1 MPRETYRSLVYWRIL
16 HYLNAALIRVQKSH
30 QNRRINQ
37 QSRINRVVR
46 RILPQ
51 TIKHR
56 MQLRRLGSVS
66 LDERKEQQL
75 KKEALDYHEA
85 KPHGKIKVVPTKP
98 HSTAHELSLAYS
110 PGVAYPCLE
119 IAQKPEAAYKYTSK
133 ANLVAVISNGTA
145 VLGLGNIG
153 PLASKPVMEGKGLL
167 LKTFAD
173 IDVFDIEVDTE
184 DPESFIETV
193 VNISKTFGG
202 INLEDIKAPECFEI
216 ERRIAAETDIPVMH
230 DDQHGTAIISG
241 AALINA
247 AELQNKKLSDIT
259 VVVLGAGASAIAC
272 ATHYV
277 ALGVSRKNIKMVDSK
292 GILTKQRLSAGELNQ
307 YKADFAHDIADGD
320 LAAALDGADV
330 LLGLS
335 KGGLVTKE
343 MVASMAAKPIIF
355 ALANPTPEITPEE
368 VMEVRQDAIIA
379 TGRSDYPNQVN
390 NVLGFPYIFR
400 GALDVRAKDIT
411 QNMKMAATKALAE
424 LARQPVP
431 DYISEAYDGATMQF
445 GPEYIIPKPFD
456 RRVLIWE
463 ASAVAQAAV
472 DEGITQV
479 SKDDFSITQYREE
492 LESRLGLSYSIMR
505 HMINQV
511 RGRGKRIVFPEG
523 DNEKVL
529 KASAQLTEQ
538 RICQPILL
546 GSKERIDSMVE
557 ELGLEFDYEVF
568 DPRYD
573 ERRKGLY
580 APALFKRRMRKGMTL
595 EDAERL
601 LKSRPY
607 FASQMVAS
615 GDADG
620 FVGGVSRNYADVLR
634 PTIEVIGSDSSAHCV
649 IGCYMVNVKGKTIF
663 LADATV
669 NVYPDSPTLAEIA
682 IQTSK
687 IARRFG
693 IKPKVAMLSFS
704 NFGSTRAQRSTR
716 IEEAVAMAK
725 DIDPTLIIDGP
736 MQADTALNRNVQ
748 EDYPFMNFEGPAN
761 VLVLPNLAAA
771 NIAYKLLEELGG
783 AEMTGPILEG
793 MDKPVQLV
801 ARSDGVRHIVNMA
814 TICAADAIRQDSYWE
829 TLAATENNN
838 QE

>member
-1 MPRETYRSLVYWRIL
+1 MTILEDRRER
-16 HYLNAALIRVQKSH
+16 
-30 QNRRINQ
+30 
-37 QSRINRVVR
+37 
-46 RILPQ
+46 
-51 TIKHR
+51 
-56 MQLRRLGSVS
+56 
-66 LDERKEQQL
+66 QL
-75 KKEALDYHEA
+75 KKEALEYHEA
-85 KPHGKIKVVPTKP
+85 EPHGKIKVVPTKP

-119 IAQKPEAAYKYTSK
+119 IAEKPELAYKYTSK

-184 DPESFIETV
+184 DSESFIQTV

-247 AELQNKKLSDIT
+247 VELQEKELSKVK
-259 VVVLGAGASAIAC
+259 VVVIGAGASAIAC
-272 ATHYV
+272 ANHYV
-277 ALGVSRKNIKMVDSK
+277 ALGVTRENIRMVDSK
-292 GILTKQRLSAGELNQ
+292 GVLTKKRLLNDELNE
-307 YKADFAHDIADGD
+307 YKADFAHDIPESD
-320 LAAALDGADV
+320 LAGALKDADV

-335 KGGLVTKE
+335 KGGLVTPE
-343 MVASMAAKPIIF
+343 MVKSMAPKPIIF

-368 VMEVRQDAIIA
+368 VDKVRDDAIMA

-400 GALDVRAKDIT
+400 GALDVRATDIT
-411 QNMKMAATKALAE
+411 QNMKMAATKALAQ
-424 LARQPVP
+424 LAKEPVP

-479 SKDDFSITQYREE
+479 SKEEFSIAKYREE

-523 DNEKVL
+523 DNEKVIR
-529 KASAQLTEQ
+529 AAAQLVEQ
-538 RICQPILL
+538 RICHPILL
-546 GSKERIDSMVE
+546 GSKDRIDAMVE
-557 ELGLEFDYEVF
+557 ELNLNFTYDAY

-573 ERRKGLY
+573 ERRKLVY

-634 PTIEVIGSDSSAHCV
+634 QTIEVLGSDTSAH
-649 IGCYMVNVKGKTIF
+649 
-663 LADATV
+663 
-669 NVYPDSPTLAEIA
+669 
-682 IQTSK
+682 
-687 IARRFG
+687 
-693 IKPKVAMLSFS
+693 
-704 NFGSTRAQRSTR
+704 
-716 IEEAVAMAK
+716 
-725 DIDPTLIIDGP
+725 
-736 MQADTALNRNVQ
+736 
-748 EDYPFMNFEGPAN
+748 
-761 VLVLPNLAAA
+761 
-771 NIAYKLLEELGG
+771 
-783 AEMTGPILEG
+783 
-793 MDKPVQLV
+793 
-801 ARSDGVRHIVNMA
+801 
-814 TICAADAIRQDSYWE
+814 
-829 TLAATENNN
+829 
-838 QE
+838 

>member
-1 MPRETYRSLVYWRIL
+1 VVDEIRE
-16 HYLNAALIRVQKSH
+16 
-30 QNRRINQ
+30 
-37 QSRINRVVR
+37 
-46 RILPQ
+46 
-51 TIKHR
+51 
-56 MQLRRLGSVS
+56 RL
-66 LDERKEQQL
+66 L
-75 KKEALDYHEA
+75 KKESLDYHESL
-85 KPHGKIKVVPTKP
+85 PHGKIKVVPTKP
-98 HSTAHELSLAYS
+98 HATAYELSLAYS

-119 IAQKPEAAYKYTSK
+119 IAEKPEAAYRYTSK

-184 DPESFIETV
+184 DPEEFINTV

-216 ERRIAAETDIPVMH
+216 EKRIAEQTDIPVMH

-241 AALINA
+241 AALLNA
-247 AELQNKKLSDIT
+247 VELQEKELDKIR
-259 VVVLGAGASAIAC
+259 VVVIGAGASAIAC
-272 ATHYV
+272 ANHYV
-277 ALGVSRKNIKMVDSK
+277 ALGVERTNILMVDSK
-292 GILTKQRLSAGELNQ
+292 GIVTKKRLEAGELNEF
-307 YKADFAHDIADGD
+307 KESFAHDIDEGD
-320 LAAALDGADV
+320 LKDALVGADV

-343 MVASMAAKPIIF
+343 MVSSMAEKPIIF
-355 ALANPTPEITPEE
+355 ALANPTPEIMPEE
-368 VMEVRQDAIIA
+368 ILEVRNDAIIA

-411 QNMKMAATKALAE
+411 QNMKMAATLSLAE
-424 LARQPVP
+424 LAKEPVP
-431 DYISEAYDGATMQF
+431 DYISAAYDGVVMQF

-463 ASAVAQAAV
+463 ASAVAKAAV
-472 DEGITQV
+472 DEGVARINAE
-479 SKDDFSITQYREE
+479 DFSVEKYREK
-492 LESRLGLSYSIMR
+492 LEGRLGQSYSIMR
-505 HMINQV
+505 HIINQV
-511 RGRGKRIVFPEG
+511 RRRGKRIVFPEG

-529 KASAQLTEQ
+529 RAAAQLVDQ
-538 RICQPILL
+538 KICTPILL
-546 GSKERIDSMVE
+546 GSKERIDGLVD
-557 ELGLEFDYEVF
+557 ELGLHFEYQVF

-573 ERRKGLY
+573 ERRKLMY
-580 APALFKRRMRKGMTL
+580 APALFKRRQRKGMTL

-649 IGCYMVNVKGKTIF
+649 IGCYMVNVNGRTIF

-682 IQTSK
+682 VQTSK

-693 IKPKVAMLSFS
+693 IEPKVAMLSFS
-704 NFGSTRAQRSTR
+704 NFGSTRAQRSDR
-716 IEEAVAMAK
+716 IEDAILIAK
-725 DIDPTLIIDGP
+725 EIDPTLKIDGP
-736 MQADTALNRNVQ
+736 MQADTALNPAVQ
-748 EDYPFMNFEGPAN
+748 EEYPFMNFDGPAN

-801 ARSDGVRHIVNMA
+801 ARQDGVRHIVNMA
-814 TICAADAIRQDSYWE
+814 AICAADAIRQDSYWE
-829 TLAATENNN
+829 TLATGESL
-838 QE
+838 

>member
-1 MPRETYRSLVYWRIL
+1 MFSNEI
-16 HYLNAALIRVQKSH
+16 H
-30 QNRRINQ
+30 QTLKHDTRCHRDGA
-37 QSRINRVVR
+37 RVVEEKR
-46 RILPQ
+46 E
-51 TIKHR
+51 
-56 MQLRRLGSVS
+56 RL
-66 LDERKEQQL
+66 L
-75 KKEALDYHEA
+75 KKESLDYHESL
-85 KPHGKIKVVPTKP
+85 PHGKIKVVPTKP
-98 HSTAHELSLAYS
+98 HATAHELSLAYS

-119 IAQKPEAAYKYTSK
+119 IAEKPEAAYRYTSK

-184 DPESFIETV
+184 DPEEFISTV

-216 ERRIAAETDIPVMH
+216 EKRIAEQTDIPVMH

-241 AALINA
+241 AALLNA
-247 AELQNKKLSDIT
+247 AELQEKKLSEIK
-259 VVVLGAGASAIAC
+259 VVVIGAGASAIAC
-272 ATHYV
+272 ANHYV
-277 ALGVSRKNIKMVDSK
+277 ALGVTRSNILMVDSK
-292 GILTKQRLSAGELNQ
+292 GIVTKKRLEAGELNEF
-307 YKADFAHDIADGD
+307 KEAFAHDIKDGD
-320 LAAALDGADV
+320 LGDALVGADV

-335 KGGLVTKE
+335 KGGLVSKE
-343 MVASMAAKPIIF
+343 MIASMAKKPIIF
-355 ALANPTPEITPEE
+355 ALANPTPEIMPEE
-368 VMEVRQDAIIA
+368 ILEVRDDAIIA

-411 QNMKMAATKALAE
+411 QNMKMAATMSLAE
-424 LARQPVP
+424 LAKEPVP
-431 DYISEAYDGATMQF
+431 DYISAAYDGVMMQF

-463 ASAVAQAAV
+463 ASAVAKAAV
-472 DEGITQV
+472 DEGIARV
-479 SKDDFSITQYREE
+479 KPEDFSVEIYREK
-492 LESRLGLSYSIMR
+492 LEGRLGQSYSIMR
-505 HMINQV
+505 HIINQV
-511 RGRGKRIVFPEG
+511 RRRGKRIVFPEG

-529 KASAQLTEQ
+529 RAAAQLDDQ
-538 RICQPILL
+538 KICTPILL
-546 GSKERIDSMVE
+546 GSKERIDEMVE
-557 ELGLEFDYEVF
+557 ELGLHFDYQVF

-573 ERRKGLY
+573 ERRKLTY
-580 APALFKRRMRKGMTL
+580 APALFKRRQRKGMTL

-649 IGCYMVNVKGKTIF
+649 IGCYMVNVKGRTIF

-682 IQTSK
+682 VQTSK

-693 IKPKVAMLSFS
+693 INPKVAMLSFS
-704 NFGSTRAQRSTR
+704 NFGSTRAQRSDR
-716 IEEAVAMAK
+716 IEDAILIAK
-725 DIDPTLIIDGP
+725 EIDPTLKIDGP
-736 MQADTALNRNVQ
+736 MQADTALNPAVQ
-748 EDYPFMNFEGPAN
+748 EEYPFMDFEGPAN

-801 ARSDGVRHIVNMA
+801 ARQDGVRHIVNMA
-814 TICAADAIRQDSYWE
+814 AICAADAIRQDSYWE
-829 TLAATENNN
+829 TLATE
-838 QE
+838 ESL

>member
-1 MPRETYRSLVYWRIL
+1 MVDEIRE
-16 HYLNAALIRVQKSH
+16 
-30 QNRRINQ
+30 
-37 QSRINRVVR
+37 
-46 RILPQ
+46 
-51 TIKHR
+51 
-56 MQLRRLGSVS
+56 RL
-66 LDERKEQQL
+66 L
-75 KKEALDYHEA
+75 KKESLDYHESL
-85 KPHGKIKVVPTKP
+85 PHGKIKVVPTKP
-98 HSTAHELSLAYS
+98 HATAYELSLAYS

-119 IAQKPEAAYKYTSK
+119 IAEKPEAAYRYTSK

-184 DPESFIETV
+184 DPEEFINTV

-216 ERRIAAETDIPVMH
+216 EKRIAEQTDIPVMH

-241 AALINA
+241 AALLNA
-247 AELQNKKLSDIT
+247 VELQEKELDKIR
-259 VVVLGAGASAIAC
+259 VVVIGAGASAIAC
-272 ATHYV
+272 ANHYV
-277 ALGVSRKNIKMVDSK
+277 ALGVERTNILMVDSK
-292 GILTKQRLSAGELNQ
+292 GIVTKKRLEAGELNEF
-307 YKADFAHDIADGD
+307 KESFAHDIDEGD
-320 LAAALDGADV
+320 LEDALVGADV

-343 MVASMAAKPIIF
+343 MVSSMAEKPIIF
-355 ALANPTPEITPEE
+355 ALANPTPEIMPEE
-368 VMEVRQDAIIA
+368 ILEVRNDAIIA

-411 QNMKMAATKALAE
+411 QNMKMAATLSLAE
-424 LARQPVP
+424 LAKEPVP
-431 DYISEAYDGATMQF
+431 DYISAAYDGVVMQF

-463 ASAVAQAAV
+463 ASAVAKAAV
-472 DEGITQV
+472 DEGVARINAE
-479 SKDDFSITQYREE
+479 DFSVEKYREK
-492 LESRLGLSYSIMR
+492 LEGRLGQSYSIMR
-505 HMINQV
+505 HIINQV
-511 RGRGKRIVFPEG
+511 RRRGKRIVFPEG

-529 KASAQLTEQ
+529 RAAAQLVDQ
-538 RICQPILL
+538 KICTPILL
-546 GSKERIDSMVE
+546 GSKERIDGLVD
-557 ELGLEFDYEVF
+557 ELGLHFEYQVF

-573 ERRKGLY
+573 ERRKLMY
-580 APALFKRRMRKGMTL
+580 APALFKRRQRKGMTL

-649 IGCYMVNVKGKTIF
+649 IGCYMVNVNGRTIF

-682 IQTSK
+682 VQTSK

-693 IKPKVAMLSFS
+693 IEPKVAMLSFS
-704 NFGSTRAQRSTR
+704 NFGSTRAQRSDR
-716 IEEAVAMAK
+716 IEDAILIAK
-725 DIDPTLIIDGP
+725 EIDPTLKIDGP
-736 MQADTALNRNVQ
+736 MQADTALNTAVQ
-748 EDYPFMNFEGPAN
+748 EEYPFMNFDGPAN

-801 ARSDGVRHIVNMA
+801 ARQDGVRHIVNMA
-814 TICAADAIRQDSYWE
+814 AICAADAIRQDSYWE
-829 TLAATENNN
+829 TLATGESL
-838 QE
+838 

>member
-1 MPRETYRSLVYWRIL
+1 MVEEKRE
-16 HYLNAALIRVQKSH
+16 
-30 QNRRINQ
+30 
-37 QSRINRVVR
+37 
-46 RILPQ
+46 
-51 TIKHR
+51 
-56 MQLRRLGSVS
+56 RL
-66 LDERKEQQL
+66 L
-75 KKEALDYHEA
+75 KKESLDYHESL
-85 KPHGKIKVVPTKP
+85 PHGKIKVVPTKP
-98 HSTAHELSLAYS
+98 HATAHELSLAYS

-119 IAQKPEAAYKYTSK
+119 IAEKPEAAYRYTSK

-184 DPESFIETV
+184 DPEEFISTV

-216 ERRIAAETDIPVMH
+216 EKRIAEQTDIPVMH

-241 AALINA
+241 AALLNA
-247 AELQNKKLSDIT
+247 VELQEKKLNEIK
-259 VVVLGAGASAIAC
+259 VVVIGAGASAIAC
-272 ATHYV
+272 ANHYV
-277 ALGVSRKNIKMVDSK
+277 ALGVLRTNILMVDSK
-292 GILTKQRLSAGELNQ
+292 GIVTKKRLEAGELNEF
-307 YKADFAHDIADGD
+307 KEAFAHDIADGE
-320 LAAALDGADV
+320 LADALIEADV
-330 LLGLS
+330 MLGLS
-335 KGGLVTKE
+335 KGGLVNKE
-343 MVASMAAKPIIF
+343 MVASMAPKPIIF
-355 ALANPTPEITPEE
+355 ALANPTPEIMPEE
-368 VMEVRQDAIIA
+368 ILAVRDDAIIA

-411 QNMKMAATKALAE
+411 QNMKMAATMSLAE
-424 LARQPVP
+424 LAKEPVP
-431 DYISEAYDGATMQF
+431 DYISAAYDGVMMQF

-463 ASAVAQAAV
+463 ASAVAKAAV
-472 DEGITQV
+472 EEGIAQI
-479 SKDDFSITQYREE
+479 KAEDFSVESYREK
-492 LESRLGLSYSIMR
+492 LEGRLGQSYSIMR
-505 HMINQV
+505 HIINQV
-511 RGRGKRIVFPEG
+511 RRRGKRIVFPEG

-529 KASAQLTEQ
+529 RAAAQLVDQ
-538 RICQPILL
+538 KICTPILL
-546 GSKERIDSMVE
+546 GSKDRIDEMVE
-557 ELGLEFDYEVF
+557 DLGLHFDYQVF

-573 ERRKGLY
+573 ERRKLTY
-580 APALFKRRMRKGMTL
+580 APALFKRRQRKGMTL

-649 IGCYMVNVKGKTIF
+649 IGCYMVNVKGRTIF

-682 IQTSK
+682 VQTSK

-693 IKPKVAMLSFS
+693 INPKVAMLSFS
-704 NFGSTRAQRSTR
+704 NFGSTRAQRSDR
-716 IEEAVAMAK
+716 IEDAILIARE
-725 DIDPTLIIDGP
+725 IDPTLKIDGP
-736 MQADTALNRNVQ
+736 MQADTALNPAVQ
-748 EDYPFMNFEGPAN
+748 DEYPFMDFDGPAN

-801 ARSDGVRHIVNMA
+801 ARQDGVRHIVNMA
-814 TICAADAIRQDSYWE
+814 AICAADAIRQDSYWE
-829 TLAATENNN
+829 TLATE
-838 QE
+838 ESL